1 MTEFC
6 IQETWRSVKLLHQK
20 ELVDA
25 FNANEKNWAGKPRAA
40 TEPVCR
46 DAINAQLWMC
56 GLQQEFGWLR
66 ISRPSS
72 DLWGG
77 IGTTTQTTQ
86 QMGGGPGI
94 KRQSAPDAF
103 LSFPASR
110 AVVRYIHENHA
121 NNECHRMVARSRRK
135 NGRAIP
141 ARTRNMILWTD
152 GRQRPA
158 ADMRSA
164 EAGTAAADMRAA
176 EAGTAATATAAVTTA
191 NFTMGTR
198 AAAANFTIIG
208 WGRGQRRPPSDGCGR
223 GQRRQGQRRSPSDGC
238 GRGQR
243 HRGQRLPPCIGC

>member
-1 MTEFC
+1 MLNEKKANGAKMTEFC

-103 LSFPASR
+103 LSFPRPGQSCDTFMKTMPTT
-110 AVVRYIHENHA
+110 N
-121 NNECHRMVARSRRK
+121 
-135 NGRAIP
+135 AIEWWP
-141 ARTRNMILWTD
+141 
-152 GRQRPA
+152 
-158 ADMRSA
+158 
-164 EAGTAAADMRAA
+164 
-176 EAGTAATATAAVTTA
+176 V
-191 NFTMGTR
+191 
-198 AAAANFTIIG
+198 
-208 WGRGQRRPPSDGCGR
+208 
-223 GQRRQGQRRSPSDGC
+223 QGEKMDVQFLHVLG
-238 GRGQR
+238 
-243 HRGQRLPPCIGC
+243 I